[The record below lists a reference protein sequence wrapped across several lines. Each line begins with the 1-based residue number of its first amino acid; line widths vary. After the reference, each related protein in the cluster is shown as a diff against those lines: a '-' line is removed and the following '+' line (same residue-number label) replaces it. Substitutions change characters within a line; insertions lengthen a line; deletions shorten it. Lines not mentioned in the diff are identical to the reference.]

1 MDPRLQFAL
10 ILAFLHSLGLLGT
23 TAIYTWMLKKKVAA
37 KYLVAGGAAP
47 GEELSRIA
55 TREVLLGQPIF
66 GVLSYFIVWP
76 LWTAMGG
83 SMSAPFSAWTF
94 LWHFAVFVFV
104 NDTLFYFSHRAL
116 HTRWLYKK
124 VHVRHHR
131 FRFVRGLVAEYAH
144 PVEDFANFVAFVA
157 GPILLGS
164 PFPIFAAWVGLRML
178 ETVDA
183 HSGYAFTPWAKRH
196 AFHHMYAA
204 RGCYGSFAGLWDRV
218 LGTEKQFHEWNAQ
231 GSPVPKSAQQDA

>member
-1 MDPRLQFAL
+1 MDPRLSFAL
-10 ILAFLHSLGLLGT
+10 ILAALHTAALLGG
-23 TAIYTWMLKKKVAA
+23 TAIYNWMLKRNVAPRHQVAA
-37 KYLVAGGAAP
+37 GAAP
-47 GEELSRIA
+47 SAELTRIA

-83 SMSAPFSAWTF
+83 AMAAPITPWLFIWQF
-94 LWHFAVFVFV
+94 VVFVFV
-104 NDTLFYFSHRAL
+104 NDTIFYFSHRIL
-116 HTRWLYKK
+116 HTRWLFKN

-144 PVEDFANFVAFVA
+144 PVEDLLNFVAFLA
-157 GPILLGS
+157 GPVLLGS
-164 PFPIFAAWVGLRML
+164 PFAIVAAWVFLRMF

-231 GSPVPKSAQQDA
+231 GSPVPKSAQQE

>member
-1 MDPRLQFAL
+1 MDPRLEFAL
-10 ILAFLHSLGLLGT
+10 ILAALHTVALLGG
-23 TAIYTWMLKKKVAA
+23 TAIYTLMLKRNVAPG
-37 KYLVAGGAAP
+37 YQVAGGAAP
-47 GEELSRIA
+47 GAELSKVA

-66 GVLSYFIVWP
+66 GVLCYFIVYP
-76 LWTAMGG
+76 LWTGLGGAMDAAITPLQVIG
-83 SMSAPFSAWTF
+83 
-94 LWHFAVFVFV
+94 HFAVFVFV
-104 NDTLFYFSHRAL
+104 NDTIFYFSHRLL
-116 HTRWLYKK
+116 HTRWLFKN

-144 PVEDFANFVAFVA
+144 PVEDFLNFVAFLA
-157 GPILLGS
+157 GPVLLGS
-164 PFPIFAAWVGLRML
+164 PFPIVAAWVFLRMF

-218 LGTEKQFHEWNAQ
+218 LGTEKQFHEWTAQ
-231 GSPVPKSAQQDA
+231 GAPTPKSAQQD